1 MKQFLDFLPLVV
13 FFAFYKLYDI
23 YAATT
28 ALIVATA
35 VVLIYSWV
43 RYRKVE
49 KMALITFVLVAVF
62 GGLTIFFHN
71 DEFIKWKVTV
81 IYALF
86 AGALLFSQ
94 WVMKKPLIQRM
105 LGKELSLPQQV
116 WSRLNLAWAVFFILC
131 GLANIYIAF
140 WLPQNIWVNFKVFGL
155 TALTLVFT
163 LLSGIYIYRH
173 MPQDDHHYPLRRR
186 AIARRARPLYSYCTG
201 KHSMQPHNLSAYADS
216 FPATLCRLSSR
227 FLSTA

>member
-1 MKQFLDFLPLVV
+1 MV

-35 VVLIYSWV
+35 IVLIYSWV

-62 GGLTIFFHN
+62 GGLTLFFHN

-86 AGALLFSQ
+86 AGALLVQ
-94 WVMKKPLIQRM
+94 PVGDEKAVDPAHAGQRA
-105 LGKELSLPQQV
+105 GP
-116 WSRLNLAWAVFFILC
+116 AAA
-131 GLANIYIAF
+131 GLVAA
-140 WLPQNIWVNFKVFGL
+140 
-155 TALTLVFT
+155 
-163 LLSGIYIYRH
+163 
-173 MPQDDHHYPLRRR
+173 
-186 AIARRARPLYSYCTG
+186 
-201 KHSMQPHNLSAYADS
+201 
-216 FPATLCRLSSR
+216 
-227 FLSTA
+227 

>member
-13 FFAFYKLYDI
+13 FFAFYKIYDI
-23 YAATT
+23 YAATA

-35 VVLIYSWV
+35 IVLIYSWV
-43 RYRKVE
+43 RFRKVE
-49 KMALITFVLVAVF
+49 KMALITFVLVVVF
-62 GGLTIFFHN
+62 GGLTLFFHN

-86 AGALLFSQ
+86 AGALLVSQ
-94 WVMKKPLIQRM
+94 WVMKKPL
-105 LGKELSLPQQV
+105 
-116 WSRLNLAWAVFFILC
+116 WSKLNLAWAVFFILC

-155 TALTLVFT
+155 TALTLIFT

-173 MPQDDHHYPLRRR
+173 MPQEDK
-186 AIARRARPLYSYCTG
+186 S
-201 KHSMQPHNLSAYADS
+201 
-216 FPATLCRLSSR
+216 
-227 FLSTA
+227 

>member
-13 FFAFYKLYDI
+13 FFAFYKIYDI
-23 YAATT
+23 YAATA

-35 VVLIYSWV
+35 IVLIYSWV
-43 RYRKVE
+43 RFRKVE
-49 KMALITFVLVAVF
+49 KMALITFVLVVVF
-62 GGLTIFFHN
+62 GGLTL
-71 DEFIKWKVTV
+71 FIKWKVTV

-86 AGALLFSQ
+86 AGALLVSQ

-105 LGKELSLPQQV
+105 LGKELTLPQSV
-116 WSRLNLAWAVFFILC
+116 WSKLNLAWAVFFILC

-155 TALTLVFT
+155 TALTLIFT

-173 MPQDDHHYPLRRR
+173 MPQEDK
-186 AIARRARPLYSYCTG
+186 S
-201 KHSMQPHNLSAYADS
+201 
-216 FPATLCRLSSR
+216 
-227 FLSTA
+227 

>member
-1 MKQFLDFLPLVV
+1 MVV
-13 FFAFYKLYDI
+13 FFAFYKIYDI
-23 YAATT
+23 YAATA

-35 VVLIYSWV
+35 IVLIYSWV
-43 RYRKVE
+43 RFRKVE
-49 KMALITFVLVAVF
+49 KMALLTFVLVAVF
-62 GGLTIFFHN
+62 GGLTLFFHN

-86 AGALLFSQ
+86 AGALLVSQ

-105 LGKELSLPQQV
+105 LGKELTLPQPV
-116 WSRLNLAWAVFFILC
+116 WSKLNLAGQSFILC

-155 TALTLVFT
+155 TALTLIFT

-173 MPQDDHHYPLRRR
+173 MPQEDK
-186 AIARRARPLYSYCTG
+186 S
-201 KHSMQPHNLSAYADS
+201 
-216 FPATLCRLSSR
+216 
-227 FLSTA
+227 

>member
-1 MKQFLDFLPLVV
+1 MKQFLDFYRWWSSSPSTS
-13 FFAFYKLYDI
+13 FYDI

-35 VVLIYSWV
+35 IVLIYSWV
-43 RYRKVE
+43 RYRKIE

-105 LGKELSLPQQV
+105 LGKELTLPQQV
-116 WSRLNLAWAVFFILC
+116 WSRLNLAWA
-131 GLANIYIAF
+131 AF
-140 WLPQNIWVNFKVFGL
+140 LSSADWLISISPSGCRRISGL
-155 TALTLVFT
+155 T
-163 LLSGIYIYRH
+163 
-173 MPQDDHHYPLRRR
+173 LR
-186 AIARRARPLYSYCTG
+186 
-201 KHSMQPHNLSAYADS
+201 
-216 FPATLCRLSSR
+216 SSV
-227 FLSTA
+227 

>member
-1 MKQFLDFLPLVV
+1 MKQFLDFLPLIV

-23 YAATT
+23 YAGTL

-49 KMALITFVLVAVF
+49 KMALITFLMVAVF
-62 GGLTIFFHN
+62 GGLTLFFHN

-81 IYALF
+81 IYGLF
-86 AGALLFSQ
+86 AGALL
-94 WVMKKPLIQRM
+94 IR
-105 LGKELSLPQQV
+105 G
-116 WSRLNLAWAVFFILC
+116 RLNIAWALFFILC

-155 TALTLVFT
+155 TALTLIFT
-163 LLSGIYIYRH
+163 LLSGVYIYRH
-173 MPQDDHHYPLRRR
+173 MPQDD
-186 AIARRARPLYSYCTG
+186 
-201 KHSMQPHNLSAYADS
+201 KH
-216 FPATLCRLSSR
+216 
-227 FLSTA
+227 

>member
-1 MKQFLDFLPLVV
+1 MKQFLDFFTARSLLR
-13 FFAFYKLYDI
+13 FFYKIYDI

-94 WVMKKPLIQRM
+94 WVMKKTAYPTHAWQRADAAAA
-105 LGKELSLPQQV
+105 GVVTAESGPG
-116 WSRLNLAWAVFFILC
+116 AV
-131 GLANIYIAF
+131 
-140 WLPQNIWVNFKVFGL
+140 
-155 TALTLVFT
+155 
-163 LLSGIYIYRH
+163 
-173 MPQDDHHYPLRRR
+173 
-186 AIARRARPLYSYCTG
+186 LYSLRAGQYLHRVLAAAKISGSTS
-201 KHSMQPHNLSAYADS
+201 K
-216 FPATLCRLSSR
+216 SSV
-227 FLSTA
+227 

>member
-62 GGLTIFFHN
+62 GGLTNFFHK

-81 IYALF
+81 ITH
-86 AGALLFSQ
+86 
-94 WVMKKPLIQRM
+94 W
-105 LGKELSLPQQV
+105 
-116 WSRLNLAWAVFFILC
+116 LN
-131 GLANIYIAF
+131 
-140 WLPQNIWVNFKVFGL
+140 
-155 TALTLVFT
+155 
-163 LLSGIYIYRH
+163 
-173 MPQDDHHYPLRRR
+173 RR
-186 AIARRARPLYSYCTG
+186 AAV
-201 KHSMQPHNLSAYADS
+201 QPVGDEKAAD
-216 FPATLCRLSSR
+216 PAH
-227 FLSTA
+227 AG

>member
-1 MKQFLDFLPLVV
+1 MYEAVSGFLPLVV

-28 ALIVATA
+28 ALIIATA
-35 VVLIYSWV
+35 IVLIYSWV

-81 IYALF
+81 IYVLF
-86 AGALLFSQ
+86 ASALLFSQ

-105 LGKELSLPQQV
+105 LGKELTLPQQV
-116 WSRLNLAWAVFFILC
+116 WSRLNLAWRCFSSFADWRIS
-131 GLANIYIAF
+131 IS
-140 WLPQNIWVNFKVFGL
+140 
-155 TALTLVFT
+155 
-163 LLSGIYIYRH
+163 LSGYR
-173 MPQDDHHYPLRRR
+173 R
-186 AIARRARPLYSYCTG
+186 ISGST
-201 KHSMQPHNLSAYADS
+201 
-216 FPATLCRLSSR
+216 SR
-227 FLSTA
+227 SLV